1 MSTIRRRLT
10 DIEER
15 QAVLDYRKCQRLIEG
30 RSQDE
35 LHFFSVYGYFPDS
48 LAGKLPERQE
58 FTVGGI
64 RTVITAERVCPSNG

>member
-15 QAVLDYRKCQRLIEG
+15 QAVLDYRKSQRLIQG
-30 RSQDE
+30 RSLDE
-35 LHFFSVYGYFPDS
+35 LQFFTVYGYFPDS
-48 LAGKLPERQE
+48 LDGELPPRQE

-64 RTVITAERVCPSNG
+64 RTIITAERVG

>member
-1 MSTIRRRLT
+1 MSTLRRRLA

-15 QAVLDYRKCQRLIEG
+15 QAVRDYIESRRLIEG

-35 LHFFSVYGYFPDS
+35 LQFFSVYGYFPDS
-48 LAGKLPERQE
+48 LTGELPERQE

-64 RTVITAERVCPSNG
+64 RTVIIAERVG

>member
-15 QAVLDYRKCQRLIEG
+15 QAVLDYRKSQRLIEG

-35 LHFFSVYGYFPDS
+35 LHFFAAHGYFPES
-48 LAGKLPERQE
+48 LEGQIPERQE
-58 FTVGGI
+58 FTVCGI
-64 RTVITAERVCPSNG
+64 RTVITAERVG